1 MVGELDMTAKSSRL
15 QYYYLMKK
23 HLGMVYHIW
32 YRDMGRWSNNE
43 ASSLETNTQKGDAA
57 AVWKEEFGVA

>member
-1 MVGELDMTAKSSRL
+1 
-15 QYYYLMKK
+15 
-23 HLGMVYHIW
+23 MVYHVW